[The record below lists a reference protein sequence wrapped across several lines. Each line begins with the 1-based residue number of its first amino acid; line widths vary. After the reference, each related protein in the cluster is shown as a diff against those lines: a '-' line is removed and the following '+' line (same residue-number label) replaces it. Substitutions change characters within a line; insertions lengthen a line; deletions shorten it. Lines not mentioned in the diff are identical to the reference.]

1 MAGRLYLVAT
11 PIGNL
16 SDLSERARQTLAAAD
31 RILAEDTRRARV
43 LLSHIGVSARPVSLH
58 AHNEAA
64 RTAQAA
70 GWLAR
75 GEDVA
80 LVSDAGT
87 PLLSDPGERLVRR
100 AIDEG
105 CDVVPIPG
113 PSAVL
118 AALAASGLPCVPF
131 TFVGFL
137 PRKAGKRSRA
147 LERIIEARETTVL
160 FESPARLVPLLED
173 LAARA
178 RPAGAG
184 WEAGPA
190 RPVEAGA
197 ARAAGPAQEAASGAA
212 REVETGAERRVAV
225 CREMTKVHEEVVRG
239 RPDEVAGHFRGHPPR
254 GEVTVVVE
262 GCGDHDG
269 AAGPEAVEALAR
281 EAVEAGMAP
290 TAAAR
295 EVARRAGVPRGV
307 AYEAVMGVRKGGGGL
322 PGAALLLVAAMAF
335 LPGDTVLAQGSGP
348 VTIARLQYDGGG
360 DWYAN
365 PSSLPNL
372 LAEVEARTGIP
383 TADRE
388 ATVRPSDPALRDYP
402 FLYMTGHGNVR
413 FTPDERLALRQY
425 LLGGGFLH
433 ADDNYGLD
441 ESFREEIA
449 RIFPDRELVELPPE
463 HPVFHSPY
471 EFPDGPPKI
480 HEHDGAPPQAFGI
493 FHQGRLVVIYT
504 YETDL
509 GDGWEDPGVH
519 EDPPEVREEALR
531 MGVNIFVFAM
541 TQAAS

>member
-1 MAGRLYLVAT
+1 MVAT

-16 SDLSERARQTLAAAD
+16 ADLTARARETLAAAD
-31 RILAEDTRRARV
+31 HILAEDTRRARV

-100 AIDEG
+100 AIEDG
-105 CDVVPIPG
+105 CDVVPVPG

-137 PRKAGKRSRA
+137 PRKAGERSRA
-147 LERIIEARETTVL
+147 LERIVEARETTVL
-160 FESPARLVPLLED
+160 FESPARLAGLLGE
-173 LAARA
+173 LAALA
-178 RPAGAG
+178 A
-184 WEAGPA
+184 
-190 RPVEAGA
+190 EAGA
-197 ARAAGPAQEAASGAA
+197 A
-212 REVETGAERRVAV
+212 RRVAV

-239 RPDEVAGHFRGHPPR
+239 RPDEVAGRFRERPPK

-262 GCGDHDG
+262 GRARRAERVG
-269 AAGPEAVEALAR
+269 AEEVDAFAR
-281 EAVEAGMAP
+281 EALEAGLAP
-290 TAAAR
+290 SAAAR
-295 EVARRAGVPRGV
+295 QVARRAGVTRGA
-307 AYEAVMGVRKGGGGL
+307 AYKAVLGAQGGRGGRGGRTG
-322 PGAALLLVAAMAF
+322 PGGALLLAAAMAL
-335 LPGDTVLAQGSGP
+335 LPVDGALAQGSGP

-372 LAEVEARTGIP
+372 LAEVEARTGIR

-388 ATVRPSDPALRDYP
+388 ATVRPGDPALRDYP

-413 FTPDERLALRQY
+413 FTPDERLALRRY

-441 ESFREEIA
+441 ESFRDEIA
-449 RIFPDRELVELPPE
+449 RIFPDRELVELPQE
-463 HPVFHSPY
+463 HPVFRSPY
-471 EFPDGPPKI
+471 EFPDGLPKI
-480 HEHDGAPPQAFGI
+480 HEHDGGPPQAFGI

-519 EDPPEVREEALR
+519 EDPPAVREEALR